1 MKGLAM
7 TRLHVIALLASTIVT
22 LAHPVLAEP
31 YIAFREG
38 LKCST
43 CHVNQTGGGM
53 RTEYGSYYPQTDMQP
68 LLGNLSDASAD
79 FSNQVGDSFFLGADF
94 MAVEERSFAVD
105 EVKDGQS
112 YAQDAQHT
120 FDIRRGN
127 IYLEARLAPERL
139 SLYIDETVSPS
150 GASSREA
157 FVLLK
162 GLPKSSYLKVGR
174 MLLPYGIRLW
184 DNDAFIRQVTGF
196 NFDNQD
202 MGAEIGFEPGMAS
215 FSLALSN
222 GTQGARDDNSAKQ
235 VSSVGSIY
243 FKYLLIGGSF
253 SINETRGIDRT
264 LFGPFASLRL
274 GLLTITGEADWLSE
288 SGNRNQDQFIAY
300 GSINY
305 WMRQSVNFRVAF
317 DFLDPYDTVE
327 EDERSRVSIG
337 LDGFLTPNLTASAF
351 YKLKKSI
358 PQDSKGNA
366 DALTLA
372 LHAFF

>member
-1 MKGLAM
+1 M
-7 TRLHVIALLASTIVT
+7 TRKLAIALFATAVATAL
-22 LAHPVLAEP
+22 PVHAEP

-38 LKCST
+38 LKCSA

-53 RTEYGSYYPQTDMQP
+53 RTEYGSYFPQTDMQP
-68 LLGNLSDASAD
+68 LLGDLSEQSAD
-79 FSNQVGDSFFLGADF
+79 FSNQVGESFFFGADF
-94 MAVEERSFAVD
+94 MAVEESVLAVD
-105 EVKDGQS
+105 ETHNGQS

-120 FDIRRGN
+120 FDIRSGN

-139 SLYIDETVSPS
+139 SLYFDETITPS

-157 FVLLK
+157 FVLLR
-162 GLPKSSYLKVGR
+162 GLPNSSYLKVGR
-174 MLLPYGIRLW
+174 MLLPYGIRVW
-184 DNDAFIRQVTGF
+184 DDDAFIRQVTGF
-196 NFDNQD
+196 NYDNQD
-202 MGAEIGFEPGMAS
+202 MGVEVGFEPGITS
-215 FSLALSN
+215 ISLALSN
-222 GTQGARDDNSAKQ
+222 GTQGSRDDNSGKQ

-243 FKYLLIGGSF
+243 LKYLVLGGSF

-274 GLLTITGEADWLSE
+274 GPLTLTGEADWLSE

-305 WMRQSVNFRVAF
+305 WMRQSINLRVAF

-327 EDERSRVSIG
+327 QDERSRVSIG

-351 YKLKKSI
+351 YKVKKSV
-358 PQDSKGNA
+358 PQDAQGNA
-366 DALTLA
+366 DAFTMA